1 MISTQAGSPRDHKDD
16 EQFAMRDGFC
26 ELPESKAL
34 SICEEWQERKKAKA
48 ERAARMDMGRR
59 RA

>member
-1 MISTQAGSPRDHKDD
+1 MDGGVQD
-16 EQFAMRDGFC
+16 AMRDGFC
-26 ELPESKAL
+26 DLSESKAL
-34 SICEEWQERKKAKA
+34 SICEEWQERKKVEA